1 MGANAAAAVMKLVQ
15 DQLAEERTNKSS
27 LETRAIGVITS
38 SGALATL
45 IFGLAA
51 LVTKSTSYDLPGL
64 AQLVLGLTL
73 VAFVGSAVLA
83 IVASR
88 PRTYQEVTI
97 ESLRD
102 VATKSAMSAPAV
114 QGEPEIAR
122 VLVDII
128 DTARK
133 ENGHKARLLRSAVT
147 LEAVAAIL
155 LAIAV
160 AIVLLMG

>member
-1 MGANAAAAVMKLVQ
+1 MKLVE
-15 DQLAEERTNKSS
+15 DQLTEERTTKSS

-45 IFGLAA
+45 IFALAA
-51 LVTKSTSYDLPGL
+51 LVTKSQTYVLPGL
-64 AQLVLGLTL
+64 AQAALGLTL
-73 VAFVGSAVLA
+73 VAFATSSVLA

-102 VATKSAMSAPAV
+102 IATKNAMGSPAE

-128 DTARK
+128 AKART
-133 ENGHKARLLRSAVT
+133 ENGHKARFLRSAVT
-147 LEAVAAIL
+147 LEATAAIL
-155 LAIAV
+155 LAVAV
-160 AIVLLMG
+160 AVVLLAG